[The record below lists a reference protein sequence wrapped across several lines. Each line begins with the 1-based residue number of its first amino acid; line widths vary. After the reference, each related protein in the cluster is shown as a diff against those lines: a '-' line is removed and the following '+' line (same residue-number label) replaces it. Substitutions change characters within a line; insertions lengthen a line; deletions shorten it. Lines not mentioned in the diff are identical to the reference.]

1 MIYKFK
7 INKKGIL
14 DMKIIKTNLKEK
26 GITLIALVITIIIIL
41 ILAGISIMT
50 LTGENGL
57 INKTISAKEENE
69 MSAAK
74 EELKLA
80 IESLK
85 VNYYEENANVT
96 MRDYILNNEDAI
108 EEALG
113 NGSDVEVNGQDLE
126 YQNFKFEL
134 DEEGNLTQIESKA
147 FDPTEWDKTAADY
160 SCFYWESDDSNN
172 EGYGTVIGYKSK
184 IDNYTV
190 LRFPSRC
197 TKIEFKG
204 INGTDN
210 YADGLTVDQ
219 SRAFTNNILKVEIP
233 STVSIIGEDAFGSS
247 FSVVS
252 HSFNKV
258 NTFKI
263 ENGVKIIGE
272 DAFCQQEGLTNI
284 TIPDSVTSIGQHAF
298 TYCKNLKNI
307 KLSSNLTSIGRE
319 AFRAC
324 SSLTSIVI
332 PNSVTSIGEACFW
345 YCDNLTKIYIPQTVT
360 LKKREI
366 GDPYGIFL
374 GCPDSLQIY
383 TDAKNAQSIWEG
395 KWNWN
400 GTLDLTVDYNTTLE
414 QYKAL

>member
-134 DEEGNLTQIESKA
+134 DEEGNLTQIENKA
-147 FDPTEWDKTAADY
+147 FDPEEWDKTAADY

-172 EGYGTVIGYKSK
+172 EGYGTVIGYTSK

-210 YADGLTVDQ
+210 YADGRTVNQ

-233 STVSIIGEDAFGSS
+233 STVNTIGKGAFRDLSYNPC
-247 FSVVS
+247 FS
-252 HSFNKV
+252 KV
-258 NTFKI
+258 TTFRI
-263 ENGVKIIGE
+263 ENGLKTIE
-272 DAFCQQEGLTNI
+272 QDAFCELKGLTNI
-284 TIPDSVTSIGQHAF
+284 TIPDSVTSIEQGAF
-298 TYCKNLKNI
+298 SYCKNLKNI

-319 AFRAC
+319 AFWRC

-332 PNSVTSIGEACFW
+332 PNSVTSIGDACFW

-360 LKKREI
+360 LKKRTI
-366 GDPYGIFL
+366 GEENGIFL
-374 GCPDSLQIY
+374 GCPDSLHIY